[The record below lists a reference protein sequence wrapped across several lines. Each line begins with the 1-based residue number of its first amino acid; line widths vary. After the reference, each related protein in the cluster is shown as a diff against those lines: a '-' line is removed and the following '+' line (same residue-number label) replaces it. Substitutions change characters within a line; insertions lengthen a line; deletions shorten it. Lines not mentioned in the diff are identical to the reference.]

1 MKSECNSVWK
11 KVDKLFSSN
20 KKSYIK
26 QNKLYVGNKRRENQ
40 RENKCLTWMTPN
52 MEKALFSLSSLG
64 VCFSLIYSCLFSYSS
79 ENKLDFTGH
88 PQRIPKPISDQNLFS
103 WFQSCWTVE
112 QKMNSNN
119 KAILEIF
126 YEKESNNLNGRE
138 KNSRTKLLNC

>member
-40 RENKCLTWMTPN
+40 RENKCLTWMTQN

-64 VCFSLIYSCLFSYSS
+64 VCFSLSFLVYFPTLVKTSS
-79 ENKLDFTGH
+79 TSRDT
-88 PQRIPKPISDQNLFS
+88 R
-103 WFQSCWTVE
+103 
-112 QKMNSNN
+112 
-119 KAILEIF
+119 
-126 YEKESNNLNGRE
+126 KESQNPSVTKTYSVGFNHV
-138 KNSRTKLLNC
+138 KLLNKRWIQIIKPFWRYFMKNNQTIWMVERKIQEPNC

>member
-40 RENKCLTWMTPN
+40 RENKCLTWMTQN

-64 VCFSLIYSCLFSYSS
+64 VCFSLSFLVYFPTLVKTSS
-79 ENKLDFTGH
+79 TSRDT
-88 PQRIPKPISDQNLFS
+88 R
-103 WFQSCWTVE
+103 
-112 QKMNSNN
+112 
-119 KAILEIF
+119 
-126 YEKESNNLNGRE
+126 KESQNPSVTKTYSVGFNHV
-138 KNSRTKLLNC
+138 KLLNKRGIQIIKPFWRYFMKNNQTIWMVERKIQEPNC